1 MKIKKSQQESVSLF
15 DKIAGQLA
23 MMLSTKTQPFFI
35 SLLFGAL
42 LTIARRRTVTHQWLW
57 AAQISDNFREAFYHM
72 SHIGRK
78 GVEVSAE
85 WLVASG
91 EWLVEV
97 QSSERRVQS
106 IFLCT
111 ILSAL

>member
-1 MKIKKSQQESVSLF
+1 MKIKKSQQES
-15 DKIAGQLA
+15 
-23 MMLSTKTQPFFI
+23 I
-35 SLLFGAL
+35 SLLLGAL
-42 LTIARRRTVTHQWLW
+42 LAVARRRTVTHQWLW
-57 AAQISDNFREAFYHM
+57 AAQISDNFREAFYHIPN
-72 SHIGRK
+72 IGRK